1 MAEKKEVTERV
12 RLWATVVY
20 PDSAPDNWQELLA
33 DKHIAC
39 YISPLHD
46 KDINEDGKTPKKPHY
61 HVFLIFDSK
70 KSREQIKIITDS
82 FGGVGQE
89 LIRSKR
95 GYARYLCHLDNP
107 EKHQY
112 PIEQVVALGG
122 LDYESDIGIVINK
135 YKVIA
140 EMLDFVSI
148 NNVFYYSDLFDYARL
163 NEPTWFRVLCDN
175 GSFVMKEYIK
185 SNAYKY
191 NQQNGG
197 LQNYD

>member
-1 MAEKKEVTERV
+1 MAVKSDDARV

-20 PDSAPDNWQELLA
+20 PESAPENWKNTLRDLF
-33 DKHIAC
+33 IPC

-46 KDINEDGKTPKKPHY
+46 KDVNADKTPKKPHY
-61 HVFLIFDSK
+61 HVLMIFEGK
-70 KSREQIKIITDS
+70 KSRKQIADITAK

-89 LIRSKR
+89 DVKSKR

-107 EKHQY
+107 EKAQY
-112 PIEQVVALGG
+112 SIDDVTALGG
-122 LDYESDIGIVINK
+122 LDYEQDIGIVINR
-135 YKVIA
+135 YKVIN
-140 EMLDFVSI
+140 EMREFVGA
-148 NNVFYYSDLFDYARL
+148 NNITYFSDLIDYAAE
-163 NEPTWFRVLCDN
+163 NEPQWYRVLCDN
-175 GSFVMKEYIK
+175 GAYIMKEYIK